1 MKKKVIIL
9 FLAVCVSVGMAT
21 SARAA
26 TVDLFGWGF
35 NTDGDVISNDLF
47 WGDVPA
53 ALDVP
58 TVAVDGYVYDRS
70 GFDFNTGLGTVK
82 VTVSA
87 VSGAVAHSVKGYL
100 DHEIDTAVNTKFN
113 EVGTANGTPDAQQ
126 SWETDEPGYGSLA
139 NGTGGVAYIGD
150 IFLPNFETGVLDNQ
164 VNYDWFDNQSLLTP
178 DDVSM
183 ALGWDFV
190 GDGVNDDVVEFIATT
205 NLAEAS
211 PYFYLEHNDP
221 SGRLSGSDS
230 VYYYSK
236 LNGAGGTGPET
247 APIPEPSTVIL
258 LGIGMAGLVATRK
271 RWGKRLVKKDN

>member
-9 FLAVCVSVGMAT
+9 FLAICVSVGMAT
-21 SARAA
+21 SVRAA

-35 NTDGDVISNDLF
+35 NTDGAVLSNDAW
-47 WGDVPA
+47 WGHSPIDVTNDP
-53 ALDVP
+53 L
-58 TVAVDGYVYDRS
+58 YDTS
-70 GFDFNTGLGTVK
+70 GFDFGTGLGTVK
-82 VTVSA
+82 VTVS
-87 VSGAVAHSVKGYL
+87 GAGAHSVKGFL
-100 DHEIDTAVNTKFN
+100 DHEIDTALNTKFN
-113 EVGTANGTPDAQQ
+113 EVGSANGTPDAQQ
-126 SWETDEPGYGSLA
+126 SWETDEPGIGTPAL
-139 NGTGGVAYIGD
+139 GTGGVAYIGD
-150 IFLPNFETGVLDNQ
+150 IFLPNFETGALDNQ
-164 VNYDWFDNQSLLTP
+164 VNYDSWDNQFLLTP

-183 ALGWDFV
+183 ALAWDFV
-190 GDGVNDDVVEFIATT
+190 GNGVDDDVVEFIATT